1 MDEIGFGR
9 CATAFSGACGAFSDS
24 IVALRLRF
32 RGDGAPTGAVDG
44 GGSVV
49 RDALL

>member
-9 CATAFSGACGAFSDS
+9 CGIVLSEVGGASSDS
-24 IVALRLRF
+24 MVALRLRF
-32 RGDGAPTGAVDG
+32 LGDGAPTGAVDG
-44 GGSVV
+44 GGPEV